1 MSQDFEEFFGENV
14 RWEADGTD
22 TAVPMQPPSP
32 PRSRRDMRR
41 QRERRKRRKML
52 TITAIVLVVALV
64 FVGGY
69 FGYRKLIQW
78 RDANNSSETV
88 IKDYPGPGEGEVQFT
103 VEQGQDATTIAENL
117 YAADIIKSP
126 EAFTSV
132 VMSNNSVLYPGTFS
146 LLKHMKAADV
156 VAILSDQTQASGF
169 LEVRSGERVSDVIA
183 AAVELSGL
191 AQSDFDAII
200 NGGGS
205 DILPAE
211 ANGDFEG
218 WFEPGSYDVQ
228 NKTAEEIISAM
239 VESRIAKLD
248 SLGVPTGEERERIL
262 IMASIAESEVNSP
275 EYYGKVT
282 RVILN
287 RLEQGIT
294 LGMDTT
300 VAYGLGITADEL
312 TDAMLQDDS
321 NPYNTRLHTGLT
333 PGPISNPGDNAIK
346 AALNPEQGDWLYFV
360 TTNLQTGE
368 TKFTTGTMD
377 EQNAQFEQYVNEYK
391 TTNENAN

>member
-14 RWEADGTD
+14 RWEGDGSD
-22 TAVPMQPPSP
+22 TVVPTQPPAP
-32 PRSRRDMRR
+32 PQSRRDMRR
-41 QRERRKRRKML
+41 QREKRKRRRFFV
-52 TITAIVLVVALV
+52 IVAAIVAIALV
-64 FVGGY
+64 AVGGY
-69 FGYRKLIQW
+69 FGYHKLLQL
-78 RDANNSSETV
+78 RNVNTNTEAV
-88 IKDYPGPGEGEVQFT
+88 IEDYPGPGEGEVQFT
-103 VEQGQDATTIAENL
+103 VEQGQGATTIAENL
-117 YAADIIKSP
+117 YEAGIIKSP
-126 EAFTSV
+126 EAFTSI
-132 VMSNNSVLYPGTFS
+132 VMANNSVLYPGTFS

-156 VAILSDQTQASGF
+156 VAILSDQSQASGF
-169 LEVRSGERVSDVIA
+169 LEVRSGERVSDVIT

-191 AQSDFDAII
+191 AQSDFDTII

-205 DILPAE
+205 GILPDE

-228 NKTAEEIISAM
+228 NKTAEEIIAAM
-239 VESRIAKLD
+239 VEARIDKLD

-287 RLEQGIT
+287 RLDQGIT

-321 NPYNTRLHTGLT
+321 NPYNTRLHAGLT
-333 PGPISNPGDNAIK
+333 PGPISNPGDNAIS